1 MTAELKEIFY
11 IIQDFCMEH
20 YILILLCTNA
30 LALLLA
36 IICLFRTSRKRKKQ
50 QSDDFGEEVKLNFSI
65 ERAEVKIS
73 QVSVAAEKKI
83 SEDSSKSQETAD
95 IDDAVNT
102 VGAAA
107 PAQAD
112 DTTEKETKAI
122 PEEKPVIIE
131 KLLPIE
137 SRKTEPGEY
146 YTSRSGKVYSKEDV
160 LRQIKD

>member
-20 YILILLCTNA
+20 YILILMCTNA
-30 LALLLA
+30 LTLLLA

-50 QSDDFGEEVKLNFSI
+50 QSDNFDEEVKLNLSI
-65 ERAEVKIS
+65 ERAEVKIG
-73 QVSVAAEKKI
+73 QVSTAVGEKI
-83 SEDSSKSQETAD
+83 SEDSSKSQENAD
-95 IDDAVNT
+95 IDDAVDT
-102 VGAAA
+102 VGAVGS
-107 PAQAD
+107 AQTDA
-112 DTTEKETKAI
+112 TAEKATKAI
-122 PEEKPVIIE
+122 PEEKSVIIE

-160 LRQIKD
+160 LRQIRD

>member
-1 MTAELKEIFY
+1 MAAELKEIFY
-11 IIQDFCMEH
+11 IIQDFCMVH
-20 YILILLCTNA
+20 YILILMCTNA

-50 QSDDFGEEVKLNFSI
+50 QSDDFGEDVKLNLSI

-73 QVSVAAEKKI
+73 QVSAAAEEKI
-83 SEDSSKSQETAD
+83 SEDSSKSQKTAD

>member
-20 YILILLCTNA
+20 YILILMCTNA

-50 QSDDFGEEVKLNFSI
+50 QSDDFGEEVKLNLSI

-73 QVSVAAEKKI
+73 QVSAAG
-83 SEDSSKSQETAD
+83 S
-95 IDDAVNT
+95 
-102 VGAAA
+102 
-107 PAQAD
+107 AQPD

-122 PEEKPVIIE
+122 PEEKPAIIE

-137 SRKTEPGEY
+137 SRKTGPGEY